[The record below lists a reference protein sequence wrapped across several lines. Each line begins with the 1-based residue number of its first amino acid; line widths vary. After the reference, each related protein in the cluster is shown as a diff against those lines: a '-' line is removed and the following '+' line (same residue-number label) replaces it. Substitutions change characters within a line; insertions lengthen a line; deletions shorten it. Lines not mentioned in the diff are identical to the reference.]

1 MTHGERSLVRISAA
15 LASRDEAALTSAFE
29 EASGVAD
36 IRQVEEVLLQSYLF
50 LGFPASLNG
59 MAAWRRFSD
68 TVPSAP
74 QELDCVGWADRGH
87 EVCGSV
93 YAGQYEKL
101 RETVRALHPD
111 LEQWMVV
118 EGYGKV
124 LGRPGLPL
132 TTREL
137 CIVASLAVLGFPK
150 QLYSHLR
157 GALNVGADA
166 SDVEEAL
173 AQADPYLDG
182 DGRSASVKV
191 WQKVQERHPA

>member
-36 IRQVEEVLLQSYLF
+36 NRQVEEVLLQSYLF

-59 MAAWRRFSD
+59 MTAWRRFSD

-137 CIVASLAVLGFPK
+137 CIVASLAVLGNLERAN
-150 QLYSHLR
+150 LYIVPLDHQRRWCRYHHLFADFLR
-157 GALNVGADA
+157 GRLEQEQPDA
-166 SDVEEAL
+166 F
-173 AQADPYLDG
+173 P
-182 DGRSASVKV
+182 
-191 WQKVQERHPA
+191 

>member
-1 MTHGERSLVRISAA
+1 MTDGERALVRVSAA
-15 LASRDEAALTSAFE
+15 LASRDKTALTKAFE
-29 EASGVAD
+29 EARGTATD
-36 IRQVEEVLLQSYLF
+36 GEVEEVLLQAYLF

-59 MAAWRRFSD
+59 MAAWRRFSGAEPD
-68 TVPSAP
+68 EP
-74 QELDCVGWADRGH
+74 QELDCGAWADRGH

-93 YAGQYEKL
+93 YAGHYGKL
-101 RETVRALHPD
+101 RETIRALHPD

-137 CIVASLAVLGFPK
+137 CIVTALAVVGAPK

-157 GALNVGADA
+157 GALNVGVAA
-166 SDVEEAL
+166 ADVEEAL
-173 AQADPYLDG
+173 TQADPYLDR
-182 DGRSASVKV
+182 DGRRGSMKV
-191 WQKVQERHPA
+191 WEKVQERHLA

>member
-1 MTHGERSLVRISAA
+1 M
-15 LASRDEAALTSAFE
+15 
-29 EASGVAD
+29 
-36 IRQVEEVLLQSYLF
+36 
-50 LGFPASLNG
+50 
-59 MAAWRRFSD
+59 
-68 TVPSAP
+68 
-74 QELDCVGWADRGH
+74 
-87 EVCGSV
+87 CGSV
-93 YAGQYEKL
+93 YAGHYDKL

-137 CIVASLAVLGFPK
+137 CIVASLAVLGAPK

-157 GALNVGADA
+157 GALNVGAKA

-173 AQADPYLDG
+173 AQAEPYLDE
-182 DGRSASVKV
+182 DGRRASMKV
-191 WQKVQERHPA
+191 WDKVQERNVG

>member
-1 MTHGERSLVRISAA
+1 MTDGERSLVRISAA
-15 LASRDEAALTSAFE
+15 LASRDKAALTSAFE
-29 EASGVAD
+29 EAREHAD
-36 IRQVEEVLLQSYLF
+36 NLQVEEVLLQSYLF
-50 LGFPASLNG
+50 LGFPVSLNG
-59 MAAWRRFSD
+59 MAAWRRFSGA
-68 TVPSAP
+68 VPSAT
-74 QELDCVGWADRGH
+74 QELDCTAWEDRGH

-93 YAGQYEKL
+93 YGGQYDKL

-132 TTREL
+132 ATREM
-137 CIVASLAVLGFPK
+137 CIVASLAVLRAPK

-157 GALNVGADA
+157 GALNVGVEA

-173 AQADPYLDG
+173 VQAEPYLDE
-182 DGRSASVKV
+182 DGRRASMKV
-191 WQKVQERHPA
+191 WEKVRERHLA